1 MTSSAKWSLV
11 GVVVILAAL
20 VAMLPRLLGGSATDT
35 SADTVAGQDEGA
47 STSVISQRPDCVATS
62 VAGVELPCL
71 GGTSGVG
78 NDKPTVVNLW
88 AWWCEPCRDEL
99 PIFEQFAEAH
109 SELNVI
115 GVHADANAA
124 NGAALLDDLGVN
136 LPSYQDDS
144 NLFAGTLGLP
154 SVVPITVVV
163 SASGE
168 VIGTFPTPFTSVDQ
182 LNNAVIEVL

>member
-20 VAMLPRLLGGSATDT
+20 VAMLPRLLGGGATDT
-35 SADTVAGQDEGA
+35 SADSAVGQGEGT
-47 STSVISQRPDCVATS
+47 STSVIAQRPDCVAS
-62 VAGVELPCL
+62 GVAGVELPCL
-71 GGTSGVG
+71 GGANGAG

-88 AWWCEPCRDEL
+88 AWWCEPCRNEL
-99 PIFEQFAEAH
+99 PIFAEFAATH
-109 SELNVI
+109 PELNVI
-115 GVHADANAA
+115 GVHADTNAA
-124 NGAALLDDLGVN
+124 NGAALLEDLGVN

-168 VIGTFPTPFTSVDQ
+168 VIDTFTTPFSSLED
-182 LNNAVIEVL
+182 LDSAVSEVL